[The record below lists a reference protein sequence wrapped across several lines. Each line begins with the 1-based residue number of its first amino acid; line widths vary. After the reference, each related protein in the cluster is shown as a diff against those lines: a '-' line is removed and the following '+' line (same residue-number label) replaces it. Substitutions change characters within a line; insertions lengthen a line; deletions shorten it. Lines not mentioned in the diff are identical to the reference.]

1 MMQGTRWRAQDG
13 FIREILWFVLII
25 VIIAVVVLDGIAI
38 FTAHQSIKEDASRA
52 ARAAATEYV
61 QSQSTSAAKLAAQ
74 EGLLR
79 DNEKLTKFT
88 VSTAP
93 DGSAV
98 FTVTA
103 RAHADTRAF
112 KFLRYV
118 GLSKWVD
125 DVTNPSATRSSQ

>member
-1 MMQGTRWRAQDG
+1 MTQGTRWHNEDG
-13 FIREILWFVLII
+13 FIREILWFVLVI

-38 FTAHQSIKEDASRA
+38 FSAHQSIKDDALRA

-61 QSQSTSAAKLAAQ
+61 QSQSIESAKLAAQ

-88 VSTAP
+88 SATAP
-93 DGSAV
+93 DGSVV
-98 FTVTA
+98 FTVTGK
-103 RAHADTRAF
+103 AHAETRAF

-118 GLSKWVD
+118 GLKKWVD
-125 DVTNPSATRSSQ
+125 SVTDPSATRSSQ